1 VWLAARR
8 FSVSCQERHEEVIE
22 MSDAGVDPADGKG
35 NEPEPDAVTGEDPGA
50 RARLWGRRGVKAG
63 ASVAATLLA
72 AGIAVGVTSALR
84 GGPVPAAARIPLPPA
99 KDAVFVEDD
108 DGAGQDQQ
116 DNVLQYSAPGVV
128 TLRSASGADLG
139 SGIVLTR
146 SGYVLAAYHGLQGAR
161 TLTARLV
168 MSGKTYAAR
177 LVGSDQEANL
187 ALLQLSGTGF
197 TPVSIGTAAGLS
209 VNDRVAAG
217 GGSWTAKGVL
227 LSGGAITG
235 TDVPVT
241 LDGQRLTGL
250 LEDNA
255 LDVPASELGGPLFN
269 LSGQVIGL
277 SVGYGSGTGYAVPID
292 DALDLARQLA
302 GQ

>member
-1 VWLAARR
+1 
-8 FSVSCQERHEEVIE
+8 
-22 MSDAGVDPADGKG
+22 MSDAGVDTADGNGSK
-35 NEPEPDAVTGEDPGA
+35 PEPDALTGADS
-50 RARLWGRRGVKAG
+50 RASAGRRGKRSVKA
-63 ASVAATLLA
+63 AAAVAAALLA
-72 AGIAVGVTSALR
+72 AGAAVGVTSALR
-84 GGPVPAAARIPLPPA
+84 GGSVSAAARIPSPPS

-116 DNVLQYSAPGVV
+116 ENVLQYSAPGMVS
-128 TLRSASGADLG
+128 LRSASGTDVG
-139 SGIVLTR
+139 SGFVITP
-146 SGYVLAAYHGLQGAR
+146 SGYVLAAYYGLQGAG
-161 TLTARLV
+161 TLSARLL
-168 MSGKTYAAR
+168 MSGKTYNAR
-177 LVGSDQEANL
+177 LVGSDQAANL

-197 TPVSIGTAAGLS
+197 TPVRIGTATGLG

-217 GGSWTAKGVL
+217 GGSWTAKGVM

-241 LDGQRLTGL
+241 LGGKRLTGL

-269 LSGQVIGL
+269 LSGQVVGL
-277 SVGYGSGTGYAVPID
+277 SVGTGAGAGYAVPID
-292 DALDLARQLA
+292 DALELARQLA